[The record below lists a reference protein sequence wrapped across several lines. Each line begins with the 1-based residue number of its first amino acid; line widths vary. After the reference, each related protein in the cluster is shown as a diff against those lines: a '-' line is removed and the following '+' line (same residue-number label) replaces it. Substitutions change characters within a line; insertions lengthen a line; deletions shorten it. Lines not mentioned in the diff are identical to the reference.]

1 MVNHKS
7 KMVSFR
13 LSDEEYTR
21 MREHCTL
28 IGVTSL
34 SEMARV
40 AMERLIESQDGH
52 GEAIRE
58 QVRTL
63 RNRIRD
69 LSSEV
74 ERISH
79 LVEHADGQSA

>member
-1 MVNHKS
+1 MVNQKN

-13 LSDEEYTR
+13 LSDEEYSR
-21 MREHCTL
+21 MREHCAL
-28 IGVTSL
+28 IGVQSL

-40 AMERLIESQDGH
+40 AMQRLIEAQNADG
-52 GEAIRE
+52 ETIYV
-58 QVRTL
+58 QVRHL
-63 RNRIRD
+63 RSKIQD

-79 LVEHADGQSA
+79 IVEQTNGHNA

>member
-1 MVNHKS
+1 MVNQKS

-21 MREHCTL
+21 MRQYCIL
-28 IGVTSL
+28 IGVRSL

-40 AMERLIESQDGH
+40 AMERLIDTQNANGD
-52 GEAIRE
+52 AIHE
-58 QVRTL
+58 QVRNL

-74 ERISH
+74 ERIGH
-79 LVEHADGQSA
+79 IVEHTDGHSA

>member
-21 MREHCTL
+21 MRAHCAI
-28 IGVTSL
+28 IGVPSL
-34 SEMARV
+34 SEMARI
-40 AMERLIESQDGH
+40 AMERMIDSQNENGD
-52 GEAIRE
+52 AIYN
-58 QVRTL
+58 QVRNL
-63 RNRIRD
+63 RSKIKD

-74 ERISH
+74 ERIGH
-79 LVEHADGQSA
+79 LVEHVDGQSA